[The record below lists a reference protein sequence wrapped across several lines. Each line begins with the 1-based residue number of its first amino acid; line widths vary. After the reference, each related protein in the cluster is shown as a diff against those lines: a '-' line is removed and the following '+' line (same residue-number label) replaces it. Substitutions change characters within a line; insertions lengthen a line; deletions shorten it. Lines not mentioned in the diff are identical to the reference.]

1 MRRRLIASYLVIVGL
16 ALVAFTVPVGIQ
28 LGDLLRGGQ
37 REVALREARTIAVL
51 LTTATEA
58 DEATARGSRL
68 ALIQLRDEVEEQ
80 TDGRVE
86 LIGVDRRP
94 ALGRPV
100 VSAADDDFDAAL
112 AGQERVRSLDDSV
125 LGERGLQVTVP
136 ATTDDG
142 RVDGAVRVT
151 VPSAPVDAQV
161 QGIWLFRLAA
171 GSIVLVLSVIASA
184 VVATSLL
191 RPLRLLDAMAD
202 RISRGDLTA
211 RADLDAMG
219 PPEMRRLAGTLND
232 GTRRIEVLLA
242 AQRAFTADAS
252 HQLRTPLT
260 ALRLGLENLHDRL
273 DDPDDKAAVDRA
285 LRESGRLS
293 RLVSDLLVLA
303 RSQAS
308 SATPVPIDVGAVL
321 TDRAR
326 FWSPA
331 AEDVEA
337 RIVVE
342 LVPAGPVPTG
352 VGVRRPPDAGSAGT
366 RSAAGAGAG
375 GSAGSVG
382 ARSAG
387 ARSAGEAAKSSGSGP
402 GRPSAVGASATIATT
417 GSRALGAL
425 ATRGHLEQA
434 LDNLIDNAL
443 RVTPAGAAVTLR
455 GSSVPSGVLVE
466 VVDRGPGMSPDDR
479 SRAFDRFWS
488 TTPGGSGLGLAIA
501 RELVEHD
508 HGSVELVETPG
519 GGLTARLL
527 LTRVM
532 SGVGYPLR

>member
-51 LTTATEA
+51 LATATEA
-58 DEATARGSRL
+58 DDATARGARV
-68 ALIQLRDEVEEQ
+68 ALLQLRDEVEQQ

-86 LIGVDRRP
+86 LIRVDRQP

-100 VSAADDDFDAAL
+100 VGADDADFDAAL
-112 AGQERVRSLDDSV
+112 GGAERVRTLDDSV

-161 QGIWLFRLAA
+161 RGIWSFRLAV
-171 GSIVLVLSVIASA
+171 GSVVLVLSVIASA

-211 RADLDAMG
+211 RADPAEMG
-219 PPEMRRLAGTLND
+219 PAELRRLANTLND
-232 GTRRIEVLLA
+232 GTRRIEVLLS

-273 DDPDDKAAVDRA
+273 DDPDDEAAVDRA
-285 LRESGRLS
+285 LSESGRLS

-303 RSQAS
+303 RSQGA

-321 TDRAR
+321 AGRAR
-326 FWSPA
+326 FWSSA
-331 AEDVEA
+331 AEDVGA
-337 RIVVE
+337 RIVVD
-342 LVPAGPVPTG
+342 LA
-352 VGVRRPPDAGSAGT
+352 D
-366 RSAAGAGAG
+366 G
-375 GSAGSVG
+375 G
-382 ARSAG
+382 
-387 ARSAGEAAKSSGSGP
+387 
-402 GRPSAVGASATIATT
+402 
-417 GSRALGAL
+417 LGAL
-425 ATRGHLEQA
+425 ATHGHLEQA
-434 LDNLIDNAL
+434 LDNLLDNAL
-443 RVTPAGAAVTLR
+443 RVTPVGGAVRLR
-455 GSSVPSGVLVE
+455 GTTTVGGVLVE
-466 VVDRGPGMSPDDR
+466 VVDHGPGMSPEDR
-479 SRAFDRFWS
+479 VRAFDRFWS

-501 RELVEHD
+501 RELAEHD
-508 HGSVELVETPG
+508 GGSIALAETPG

-527 LTRVM
+527 LTRIVPVAGAGRGL
-532 SGVGYPLR
+532 S

>member
-68 ALIQLRDEVEEQ
+68 ALLQLRDEVEEQ

-100 VSAADDDFDAAL
+100 VGATDDDFDAAL
-112 AGQERVRSLDDSV
+112 AGHERTRSLDESV

-161 QGIWLFRLAA
+161 RSIWLFRLAA
-171 GSIVLVLSVIASA
+171 GSIVLMLSVIASA
-184 VVATSLL
+184 LVATSLL

-211 RADLDAMG
+211 RADLDTMG

-232 GTRRIEVLLA
+232 GTRRIEVLLS

-273 DDPDDKAAVDRA
+273 DDPDDQAAVDRA

-303 RSQAS
+303 QSQAA
-308 SATPVPIDVGAVL
+308 SATPVPIEVGAVL

-331 AEDVEA
+331 AEDVGA
-337 RIVVE
+337 RIEVE
-342 LVPAGPVPTG
+342 LSPAGPVPTG
-352 VGVRRPPDAGSAGT
+352 GDATRPAGEGSA
-366 RSAAGAGAG
+366 RARAARPGPECV
-375 GSAGSVG
+375 GSGSG
-382 ARSAG
+382 R
-387 ARSAGEAAKSSGSGP
+387 SSGS
-402 GRPSAVGASATIATT
+402 AASGTAATT

-425 ATRGHLEQA
+425 VTRGHLEQA

-455 GSSVPSGVLVE
+455 GSSAPRGVLVE
-466 VVDRGPGMSPDDR
+466 VVDRGPGMSPVDR

-508 HGSVELVETPG
+508 HGSVELVETPR

-527 LTRVM
+527 LAPVSHGEVVSLDEPPVLGAM
-532 SGVGYPLR
+532 GVS

>member
-16 ALVAFTVPVGIQ
+16 ALIAFTVPVGIQ
-28 LGDLLRGGQ
+28 LSDLLRGDQ

-51 LTTATEA
+51 LATATEA
-58 DEATARGSRL
+58 DEATARGARL
-68 ALIQLRDEVEEQ
+68 ALLQLRDEVEQQ
-80 TDGRVE
+80 THGRVE
-86 LIGVDRRP
+86 LIGVDREP
-94 ALGRPV
+94 ALGRTV
-100 VSAADDDFDAAL
+100 VGADDADFGAAL
-112 AGQERVRSLDDSV
+112 AGEERVRSLDDSV

-151 VPSAPVDAQV
+151 VPTAPVDEEV
-161 QGIWLFRLAA
+161 RGIWLFRLAA
-171 GSIVLVLSVIASA
+171 GMVVLGLSVVASA

-211 RADLDAMG
+211 RADLDEMG
-219 PPEMRRLAGTLND
+219 PAELRRLAGTLND
-232 GTRRIEVLLA
+232 GTRRIEVLLS
-242 AQRAFTADAS
+242 AQQAFTADAS

-273 DDPDDKAAVDRA
+273 DDPDDKSAVDRA

-308 SATPVPIDVGAVL
+308 SSTPVPIDVGAVL

-331 AEDVEA
+331 AEDVGVRIEVEVASLRPAQPGSASEGLAGQAGAAQSGEA
-337 RIVVE
+337 
-342 LVPAGPVPTG
+342 PAG
-352 VGVRRPPDAGSAGT
+352 
-366 RSAAGAGAG
+366 AARTGAGRT
-375 GSAGSVG
+375 G
-382 ARSAG
+382 A
-387 ARSAGEAAKSSGSGP
+387 ARG
-402 GRPSAVGASATIATT
+402 
-417 GSRALGAL
+417 LGAL

-443 RVTPAGAAVTLR
+443 RASPAGAAVTLR
-455 GSSVPSGVLVE
+455 GSPVPSGVLVE
-466 VVDRGPGMSPDDR
+466 VIDQGPGMTADDQA
-479 SRAFDRFWS
+479 RAFDRFWS
-488 TTPGGSGLGLAIA
+488 TTPDGSGLGLAIA

-508 HGSVELVETPG
+508 HGSVELAETPG

-527 LTRVM
+527 LTRV
-532 SGVGYPLR
+532 VPAAGYPLE